1 MKTYFLVLAYN
12 EQELLKSAV
21 KNLKKVINEIS
32 LDNFQIIIVNDG
44 SKDET
49 ATIALDC
56 KNEIDEKIIIETNK
70 KNIGGA
76 KSIQN
81 FLKTHD
87 NGKLIVITGDNDMH
101 TDLIKKLIVSSK
113 KNDFVISFYIN
124 REVKGYL
131 RSVISYFFN
140 FILCTIFQVYAF
152 YLQGPFVW
160 PIEIVKNFNLKNN
173 GVTFISEINIKL
185 LKSNL
190 KFSEISGISN
200 VGSYKST
207 AISFKNILKVF
218 QTLTHLIY
226 EIYILKKFTKN
237 SFRNLDNN

>member
-12 EQELLKSAV
+12 EQEFLKSAII
-21 KNLKKVINEIS
+21 NLKKVIDDTL

-44 SKDET
+44 SIDKTGD
-49 ATIALDC
+49 IALSC
-56 KNEIDEKIIIETNK
+56 KKEIDQNIIIHSNT
-70 KNIGGA
+70 KNIGGT

-87 NGKLIVITGDNDMH
+87 EGKLIVITGDNDMH
-101 TDLIKKLIVSSK
+101 VNLIKNLIIESK
-113 KNDFVISFYIN
+113 NNDFVISFYIN

-131 RSVISYFFN
+131 SSAISYFFN
-140 FILCTIFQVYAF
+140 FMLCTIFQVYAF

-160 PIEIVKNFNLKNN
+160 PIEVVKKFNLEND

-190 KFSEISGISN
+190 NFTEISGISN

-207 AISFKNILKVF
+207 AITFKNILKAF
-218 QTLTHLIY
+218 KTLIHLTY
-226 EIYILKKFTKN
+226 EIYFLKKYTKN
-237 SFRNLDNN
+237 SIRNLNKN